1 MHKRNS
7 LLKLFKTI
15 LLVVIFFVGIFILF
29 STFLPEDIPLTS
41 PLFISTQR
49 KVLRTDISHD
59 HLSPIVTAARNQ
71 IGVVTKYDGT
81 YYVGGYPP
89 EDRGVCSDVINR
101 ALRDSGY
108 NLKEKLDNDM
118 KKHPER
124 YTREYDPHINFR
136 RVVNIEDYLDT
147 HAQSLSPN
155 LPANNDWSD
164 WLPGDIVTY
173 EQIPGQLWHI
183 AIISDYASR
192 NGTPL
197 IIHNYGVGTQEND
210 MLLTWPSSIAAR
222 YRLDI

>member
-1 MHKRNS
+1 MKF
-7 LLKLFKTI
+7 LKTI
-15 LLVVIFFVGIFILF
+15 LFILISALGISLLF
-29 STFLPEDIPLTS
+29 SIVLPKGIPLKFYLPVS
-41 PLFISTQR
+41 IDR
-49 KVLRTDISHD
+49 KILRTDISHD
-59 HLSPIVTAARNQ
+59 YISPIVTAARNQ

-89 EDRGVCSDVINR
+89 EDRGVCSDVISR

-108 NLKEKLDNDM
+108 NLKEKLDSDM

-155 LPANNDWSD
+155 PPTDNDWSD

-183 AIISDYASR
+183 AIISDYASH

-210 MLLTWPSSIAAR
+210 MLLTWPSNLVKR
-222 YRLDI
+222 YRINL